1 MDRTKPLI
9 LYIPDLDVEDCPV
22 IRGQQEKLRVGK
34 SRFITI
40 LSHFGSRARF
50 LSSILRVVAVYSL
63 CLMKIFIKH
72 IGHLHFFSQIH
83 ASISTVL
90 VI

>member
-1 MDRTKPLI
+1 MI

-22 IRGQQEKLRVGK
+22 IRGQEEKLGVEK
-34 SRFITI
+34 SRCVII

-50 LSSILRVVAVYSL
+50 LSSILRVVTVYSL

-72 IGHLHFFSQIH
+72 IGHLHFSSQIH

-90 VI
+90 VK